1 MSARSQ
7 KTQAADPVLARPTTW
22 ATQKQPAKTRSLA
35 EIQREE
41 ARRTSQQQNFN
52 YVSLIGSWGGG

>member
-1 MSARSQ
+1 MVACSQ
-7 KTQAADPVLARPTTW
+7 KTQASEPVLARPTTW

-52 YVSLIGSWGGG
+52 YVSFTWELGG